1 MNEKEKVEKGTV
13 KKGEATVIYLSP
25 FVEHKRNYPSRQG
38 YTIGY
43 TKEE

>member
-1 MNEKEKVEKGTV
+1 MNGKEKVEKGTV
-13 KKGEATVIYLSP
+13 KKGEPTVIYLSP

>member
-1 MNEKEKVEKGTV
+1 MDGNEKVEKGTV